1 MPLDVDAVAIAGR
14 WLRHAPVGTA
24 ALPVHVSPPHNRWQR
39 GEVVQA
45 LYLADEENTAWAE
58 WYRHLAEAGI
68 PPAQA
73 LPRSLWRWSVE
84 ATVADLS
91 TDERLARVGLHPPRP
106 GRRSWPAFQAVGEQL
121 AAEDWPGL
129 LAPSAARPEHH
140 VLCLFRKG
148 DNGRAA
154 PPGAR
159 PVGRPRRISEPPV
172 PPTGMT
178 T

>member
-1 MPLDVDAVAIAGR
+1 LNVDAVAIAGR
-14 WLRHAPVGTA
+14 WLRHAPVGAA
-24 ALPVHVSPPHNRWQR
+24 ALPIHVSPPDNRWQR
-39 GEVVQA
+39 GDVVQA

-68 PPAQA
+68 PPTHA
-73 LPRSLWRWSVE
+73 LPRALWRWTVE
-84 ATVADLS
+84 VKVADLS
-91 TDERLARVGLHPPRP
+91 TDERLARVGLSIPRP

-121 AAEDWPGL
+121 AAEDWTGL
-129 LAPSAARPEHH
+129 IAPSAARPKHH
-140 VLCLFRKG
+140 VLCLFLRQN
-148 DNGRAA
+148 DGRAA

-159 PVGRPRRISEPPV
+159 PVGRPRRVTEPPV